1 MILGIQV
8 QPLTPKKANGNNGK
22 KAGMDFNQHN
32 YVGKRESKHFN
43 IPGILM

>member
-1 MILGIQV
+1 
-8 QPLTPKKANGNNGK
+8 
-22 KAGMDFNQHN
+22 MDFNQHN